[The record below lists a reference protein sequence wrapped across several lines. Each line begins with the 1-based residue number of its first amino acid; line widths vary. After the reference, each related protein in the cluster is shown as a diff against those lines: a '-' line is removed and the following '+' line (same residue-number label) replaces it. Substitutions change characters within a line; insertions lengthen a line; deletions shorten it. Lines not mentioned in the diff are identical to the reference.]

1 MYGIEVFLPGAPD
14 WFEPMEAGSAH
25 QRAMAAE
32 LAALQTVRADLL
44 SALLSQEIAVDA
56 AVDMFV
62 KAA

>member
-1 MYGIEVFLPGAPD
+1 
-14 WFEPMEAGSAH
+14 MEAGSAH